1 MRRLPKSGEANAVNA
16 VGACHENGF
25 GRKRDLKGAM
35 QWYQRSAELG
45 NSTAMRNLARLNDA
59 GIGTPRDARA
69 AAAWLRKALRSGAQA
84 TLNDLISTPGI
95 WNKATYQE
103 LQRLLKD
110 EGLYSGQVDG
120 IPNAEF
126 DDVLWTRAAASADD
140 GETRLK
146 QEFVRVPLPGA
157 PRGLLVRVCSSAP
170 AEAAAV
176 DRDQS
181 RLDYRHLGAPSHA
194 PRSLRTRG

>member
-1 MRRLPKSGEANAVNA
+1 MNNL
-16 VGACHENGF
+16 GAC
-25 GRKRDLKGAM
+25 
-35 QWYQRSAELG
+35 
-45 NSTAMRNLARLNDA
+45 LATVRV
-59 GIGTPRDARA
+59 
-69 AAAWLRKALRSGAQA
+69 
-84 TLNDLISTPGI
+84 GI

-146 QEFVRVPLPGA
+146 QEFVRVPLSGA
-157 PRGLLVRVCSSAP
+157 PRGLLVRVCRSAP
-170 AEAAAV
+170 VKPQPLIVINHGLTTVTSERRRMRPEACGPVAEFFA
-176 DRDQS
+176 S
-181 RLDYRHLGAPSHA
+181 LGYVVAYP
-194 PRSLRTRG
+194 LRRGYGETGGTFAEGGFEFC